1 VSLFTTSLFAAMLS
15 ARRGVSFDHLRIAI
29 IEGISAGLSAIFI
42 LLAVGALLGIW
53 NMGGTIA
60 TVVYYGLDLLEPSYF
75 YFAVSIVCAI
85 TGLVTGSSWTTAG
98 TLGVAF
104 VGISKVL
111 GMDPAITA
119 GAAISGAYM
128 GDKMCPLSETTVL
141 VPSITGAKLSAH
153 IKAMMWTVIPS
164 FSIAALLF
172 LVLSLRADPST
183 TALDTTQ
190 VKATLDATYNIG
202 WVTLLPIVILIVLS
216 VLRFPPFVAIYL
228 TALGSG
234 ALACFTQKD
243 RVDAFVN
250 DPDLGVVLTSVKAI
264 ISAAGTGFTLDTGVP
279 SIDSLFSGG
288 GMSSMLSTLWLII
301 GALTF
306 GAVMERAG
314 YLNALVTPLLNHA
327 TTGGRLT
334 LAVAGSAIGL
344 NILAGDQYVA
354 DVIPARTFKDE
365 FRRRGYR
372 PETLSRIVEDNGTV
386 TSVLIPW
393 NTCGA
398 YHAAVLGVATFDY
411 LPYCF
416 FNLINPLLSIVYGFL
431 GFRME
436 KFKPGEDDSDVG
448 LAGPVTAGGGM
459 T

>member
-1 VSLFTTSLFAAMLS
+1 
-15 ARRGVSFDHLRIAI
+15 
-29 IEGISAGLSAIFI
+29 
-42 LLAVGALLGIW
+42 
-53 NMGGTIA
+53 
-60 TVVYYGLDLLEPSYF
+60 
-75 YFAVSIVCAI
+75 
-85 TGLVTGSSWTTAG
+85 
-98 TLGVAF
+98 
-104 VGISKVL
+104 
-111 GMDPAITA
+111 
-119 GAAISGAYM
+119 
-128 GDKMCPLSETTVL
+128 
-141 VPSITGAKLSAH
+141 
-153 IKAMMWTVIPS
+153 MMWTVLPS
-164 FSIAALLF
+164 FAIAAFLF
-172 LVLSLRADPST
+172 LVLSLRANPST

-190 VKATLDATYNIG
+190 VKAALDSTYNIG
-202 WVTLLPIVILIVLS
+202 PITLLPIVILIVLS

-234 ALACFTQKD
+234 VLACFTQKD
-243 RVDAFVN
+243 VVDAFVN
-250 DPDLGVVLTSVKAI
+250 DPNLGVVLTSIKAI
-264 ISAAGTGFTLDTGVP
+264 ISAAGTGFALDTGNP

-314 YLNALVTPLLNHA
+314 YLDAIVNPLLNHA
-327 TTGGRLT
+327 TTPGRLS

-365 FRRRGYR
+365 FRKRGYR

-398 YHAAVLGVATFDY
+398 YHAAVLGVATLDY

-416 FNLINPLLSIVYGFL
+416 FNLINPLLSILYGFL

-436 KFKPGEDDSDVG
+436 KFKDGENEGDSVPDI
-448 LAGPVTAGGGM
+448 ATAAAGGVS
-459 T
+459 

>member
-1 VSLFTTSLFAAMLS
+1 MSDDDLDAKSARVIPSPSLSEAIIPVIVLVVLLALSVWLYGLDSSSGPIQVSLFTTSLVTALIAS
-15 ARRGVSFDHLRIAI
+15 RRGVSFDRLRIAI

-60 TVVYYGLDLLEPSYF
+60 TVIYYGLDLLKPSYF

-153 IKAMMWTVIPS
+153 IRAMMWTVLPS
-164 FSIAALLF
+164 FAIAAFLF
-172 LVLSLRADPST
+172 LVLSLRANPST

-190 VKATLDATYNIG
+190 VKAALDSTYNIG
-202 WVTLLPIVILIVLS
+202 PITLLPIVILIVLS

-234 ALACFTQKD
+234 VLACFTQKD
-243 RVDAFVN
+243 VVDAFVN
-250 DPDLGVVLTSVKAI
+250 DPNLGVVLTSIKAI
-264 ISAAGTGFTLDTGVP
+264 ISAAGTGFALDTGNP

-314 YLNALVTPLLNHA
+314 YLDAIVNPLLNHA
-327 TTGGRLT
+327 TTPGRLS

-365 FRRRGYR
+365 FRKRGYR

-393 NTCGA
+393 KDRKS
-398 YHAAVLGVATFDY
+398 VV
-411 LPYCF
+411 
-416 FNLINPLLSIVYGFL
+416 
-431 GFRME
+431 
-436 KFKPGEDDSDVG
+436 
-448 LAGPVTAGGGM
+448 
-459 T
+459 